1 MYTITITHIHAC
13 CFVAGTNGDT
23 GIWRDSEGTMQY
35 QLVMQLVS
43 FAECALRSFPSK
55 LSDSEDLRFSG
66 RHFHLPERGQYHFM
80 CVSV

>member
-1 MYTITITHIHAC
+1 
-13 CFVAGTNGDT
+13 
-23 GIWRDSEGTMQY
+23 MQY